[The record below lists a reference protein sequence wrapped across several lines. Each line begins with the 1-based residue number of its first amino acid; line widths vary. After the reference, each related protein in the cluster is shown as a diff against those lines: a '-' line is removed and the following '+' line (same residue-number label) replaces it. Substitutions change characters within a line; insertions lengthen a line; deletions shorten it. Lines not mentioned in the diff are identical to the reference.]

1 MDRSYSHSQPFQDLA
16 GVKTWVE
23 KNRQDGLQ
31 EDSSS
36 PDPSRPDYAD
46 GEPQRDRVLPLPS
59 GHPKGRDEQ
68 RAGPPIHNVPSDS
81 AGNTNKKPKS
91 EFAISDHPDGKPL
104 HKRPRS
110 SGVPGDEYGNP
121 HIDQSQS
128 TGLKRRVLS
137 SEIESA
143 YTGRGKI
150 NIRPPKRRQRKTKG
164 RVRRIYDLYRKKV
177 MRTNRSKQIQ
187 QRRRYYRRN
196 KRRILMYQKRRR
208 QSPERYKRYEG
219 GGYSSPAKKNKDMR
233 NKRKA
238 SYMLFEE
245 MKKQAVL
252 DVMSAMYKEVLV
264 PLDGTSEVKFSEEIE
279 GAVYKRGPGSRSRP
293 KQQRQRAKRKRQTGG
308 SIQQARRRARAY
320 YRKNKSKIKRRVK
333 SWRRKHKNTLKRYKR
348 PGTRRASDLQML
360 LNISCQVLGCDVVLY
375 HLNPIQNI
383 ISMGSEVG
391 YLEMPLSHFFAF
403 VDWQDPNQEKMLEE
417 IYVESL
423 SDYFSMRTAGD
434 NEPIDPDLWEDILDL
449 VRGDRSKEVCKNG
462 ECSQPVK
469 GGEGFE
475 TYPSAY
481 ANGYAAKE
489 YKRLGGKWRK
499 KKASMPM
506 NSLTA
511 LQIFLACLRGAH
523 WAHWTSH
530 WQVKGS
536 PYYGDHLLMERLY
549 TGLVEEIDTLAE
561 KIVGSYG
568 PEAVAP
574 VDQAQIMAN
583 ALLPIVEMQSQD
595 HPILRALF
603 VEEALQKVF
612 KRVYDYLQ
620 QQETLSLGMDDFIM
634 SLASAHETNV
644 YLLRQRLRG

>member
-1 MDRSYSHSQPFQDLA
+1 MDRFSSHSQPFQDLA

-31 EDSSS
+31 EDTSTPES
-36 PDPSRPDYAD
+36 SRPDYAD
-46 GEPQRDRVLPLPS
+46 GKPQRDRVLPLPS

-110 SGVPGDEYGNP
+110 SGIPGDEYGNP

-164 RVRRIYDLYRKKV
+164 RVRRLYDLYRKKV
-177 MRTNRSKQIQ
+177 KRRNRSKVKQD
-187 QRRRYYRRN
+187 RRRYYRRN

-219 GGYSSPAKKNKDMR
+219 GGQYSPAKKNKDMR

-238 SYMLFEE
+238 SFMLFED
-245 MKKQAVL
+245 MKKQAVHE
-252 DVMSAMYKEVLV
+252 VMSAMYKEVLV
-264 PLDGTSEVKFSEEIE
+264 PVETSDVRLSEEIE
-279 GAVYKRGPGSRSRP
+279 GAIYKKGPGSRSRP
-293 KQQRQRAKRKRQTGG
+293 KQQKQRAKRNRQTGG
-308 SIQQARRRARAY
+308 SIQQARRKARAY
-320 YRKNKSKIKRRVK
+320 YRNNKSKIKRRVK

-348 PGTRRASDLQML
+348 PSRRRASEFQML
-360 LNISCQVLGCDVVLY
+360 LNIPCKVLGCEAMLY
-375 HLNPIQNI
+375 SVDPFRNSIY
-383 ISMGSEVG
+383 MRSEIG
-391 YLEMPLSHFFAF
+391 ELEMPLSHFFAF
-403 VDWQDPNQEKMLEE
+403 VDWNDPSQEKMLEE

-423 SDYFSMRTAGD
+423 SDYFSMRTAGE

-449 VRGDRSKEVCKNG
+449 VRGNRSKEVCKNG

-499 KKASMPM
+499 KKASVPM

-530 WQVKGS
+530 WQVKGD

-549 TGLVEEIDTLAE
+549 TGLIEEIDMLAE

-568 PEAVAP
+568 GGAVAP
-574 VDQAQIMAN
+574 VGQAQIMAN
-583 ALLPIVEMQSQD
+583 ALLPILEMQSQED
-595 HPILRALF
+595 PLLRALI
-603 VEEALQKVF
+603 VEECLQKVF
-612 KRVYDYLQ
+612 KRVYDFLDS
-620 QQETLSLGMDDFIM
+620 QETLSLGMDDFIM